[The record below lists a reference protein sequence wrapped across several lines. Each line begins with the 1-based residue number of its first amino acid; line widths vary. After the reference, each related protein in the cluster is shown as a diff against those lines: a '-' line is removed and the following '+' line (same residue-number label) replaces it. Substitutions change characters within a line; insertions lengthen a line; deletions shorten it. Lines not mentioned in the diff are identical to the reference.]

1 MTVNSKNTV
10 FLTDLTFRNEF
21 PHLLCCVWV
30 LSVADTP
37 FCLYWPV
44 HVIVSYYIFP
54 HIIFDNGSNFV
65 TDKYSL
71 INNVPFQNTSIKL
84 NENLIR
90 LLEMVILIYIKLH
103 VLNLH
108 TYYKLNGVLQEYF
121 VRQLAALLSQNI
133 SHDRRQ
139 HSTCHYSNL
148 SWVNVHLFQFSV
160 LQFILGFYSSYS
172 KHVMKIFSFSSQLSV

>member
-10 FLTDLTFRNEF
+10 FLINLTIRNEF

-37 FCLYWPV
+37 VCLYWPV
-44 HVIVSYYIFP
+44 HIKVSYYIFP

-71 INNVPFQNTSIKL
+71 INNLPFQNTSTKL

-90 LLEMVILIYIKLH
+90 FLEMVILIYIKLH
-103 VLNLH
+103 VINLH
-108 TYYKLNGVLQEYF
+108 TYYDLNRVLQEYF
-121 VRQLAALLSQNI
+121 V
-133 SHDRRQ
+133 
-139 HSTCHYSNL
+139 
-148 SWVNVHLFQFSV
+148 
-160 LQFILGFYSSYS
+160 
-172 KHVMKIFSFSSQLSV
+172 